1 MNEKILEWR
10 ISRRPGYP
18 VHMESKEAN
27 TGRTDLAKLKTL
39 SVCLGGP
46 LETDWTGSGDGNRLY
61 GKLFKRA
68 GVESP
73 VR

>member
-1 MNEKILEWR
+1 
-10 ISRRPGYP
+10 
-18 VHMESKEAN
+18 MESKEAN

-46 LETDWTGSGDGNRLY
+46 LETDWTGSGDGNRPY
-61 GKLFKRA
+61 GKLFKKA